1 VGTDEII
8 GYRGKEGL
16 LTYQGVE
23 GDETSSVAK
32 SVGSSWSED
41 SAISRRSFACG
52 QRDLIVNNHVDL
64 GQAGT
69 N

>member
-41 SAISRRSFACG
+41 SAIS
-52 QRDLIVNNHVDL
+52 
-64 GQAGT
+64 
-69 N
+69 